1 MRACDRRF
9 CLGKQRV
16 NPFAWESMPRNGRTE
31 EKRRRR
37 EPNQPKP
44 RGKRIE
50 ARGVSIVFAKGCQ
63 RKWKSIFLSIRII
76 PMHSFS
82 YAKKNVLWVLQSS
95 LPSKWNQ
102 LYSHPVPI
110 SRSCS
115 QLSQKRKEFSP
126 SLIRSQRRP
135 SDVSRYVTQNPAH
148 PKEEA
153 QKPPLQ
159 HNHTRG
165 LMHHVSIHSLCGKTL
180 YVSFS
185 LLLLLR

>member
-1 MRACDRRF
+1 M
-9 CLGKQRV
+9 
-16 NPFAWESMPRNGRTE
+16 E
-31 EKRRRR
+31 
-37 EPNQPKP
+37 
-44 RGKRIE
+44 
-50 ARGVSIVFAKGCQ
+50 
-63 RKWKSIFLSIRII
+63 SIFLSMRII

-82 YAKKNVLWVLQSS
+82 FAIFLWVAKKSFLKMES
-95 LPSKWNQ
+95 

-126 SLIRSQRRP
+126 SLTRSQRRP

-148 PKEEA
+148 PPTQKKKPK
-153 QKPPLQ
+153 KPPLQ

-185 LLLLLR
+185 SSPLTKIMITLSLFFGGDAAGSKGDYLL